1 LLGHPQLT
9 KRVLV
14 IGSGVVGLC
23 VALYCLR
30 RGFTVTLV
38 DRDSSGRRSCSFGNA
53 GMIVPSHF
61 VPLAA
66 PGAVRLGLKWM
77 FDRTAPFHIRP
88 RLSLDLFAWLARF
101 ARSAT
106 RAHVERAAP
115 LLRDLSMASRQCYED
130 LASAPHA
137 QFGLVRN
144 GLLILC
150 RTAHALR
157 EEIETAEFARRLG
170 LPAQPHV
177 GRDVLALDP
186 TLRADIA
193 GAVHYPLDCHL
204 SPDRLMTFL
213 EAEVERAGGTF
224 LWNTDV
230 VGWRSAS
237 DGTRVLAA
245 RDQTGRDIEAD
256 EFVLCAG
263 AWSPATVRDLGLA
276 IPIQAGKGYSL
287 TLPQFARAPAHCAIL
302 AEARVAVTPM
312 DGGVRVGGT
321 MELAGLT
328 QAIDRRR
335 ARAVVESLS
344 RYYEAMGPDDFAGIA
359 PWSGLRPCSPDG
371 LPYIGRTRRRANVIV
386 ATGHAMMGVTLAPI
400 TGKIVAML
408 VSGEP
413 SPFDMAL
420 ISPDRY

>member
-1 LLGHPQLT
+1 LT
-9 KRVLV
+9 RRVLV
-14 IGSGVVGLC
+14 VGSGVVGLC
-23 VALYCLR
+23 VALFCLR
-30 RGFTVTLV
+30 RSFAVTLV
-38 DRDSSGRRSCSFGNA
+38 DRDSPGRRGCSFGNA

-77 FDRTAPFHIRP
+77 FDGTASFHIKP
-88 RLSLDLFAWLARF
+88 RLSLDLFAWLVRF

-115 LLRDLSMASRQCYED
+115 LLRDLTLASRRCYEE
-130 LASAPHA
+130 LAAQPHA

-144 GLLILC
+144 GLLLVC
-150 RTAHALR
+150 RTAHCLR
-157 EEIETAEFARRLG
+157 EEIETAKFARQLG
-170 LPAQPHV
+170 LPAEPHV
-177 GRDVLALDP
+177 GCDALALDP
-186 TLRADIA
+186 SLRDDIA
-193 GAVHYPLDCHL
+193 GVVHYLLDCHL

-213 EAEVERAGGTF
+213 EAEVKSAGGTF
-224 LWNTDV
+224 LWDTEV

-237 DGTRVLAA
+237 DGKRVLAA
-245 RDQTGRDIEAD
+245 RDQGGREIEAD

-263 AWSPATVRDLGLA
+263 AWSPDSVRDLGLA

-287 TLPQFARAPAHCAIL
+287 TLPKFAGAPAHCAIL

-312 DGGVRVGGT
+312 DEGVRVGGT

-328 QAIDRRR
+328 RAIDEARV
-335 ARAVVESLS
+335 RAVVESLS
-344 RYYEAMGPDDFAGIA
+344 RYYAAMGPEDFAGIA

-371 LPYIGRTRRRANVIV
+371 LPYIGRTRRRANLIV

-408 VSGEP
+408 LSGEP
-413 SPFDMAL
+413 TPFDLAL
-420 ISPDRY
+420 LAPDRY